1 MSKLIKYPLLW
12 ISALSFVCLGVA
24 FFIPFEPLRRSC
36 NNTLFLRLFVQSDCV
51 ADSSHAYTTYIKIRD
66 SILQKNSW
74 ELSGK
79 SWEKELGV
87 DAKFSAVYAESD
99 TYRFALNEG
108 AAGKAMDD
116 VDVLFFLANGD
127 SDLHAGTRKDMWGYK
142 DEFTKLSS
150 EKDVFG
156 LPDAK
161 TLIITTKLE
170 LKRLSVQSA
179 LKLRWNASD
188 PKPVIPPWDDTKFN
202 GGRKYE
208 SERD

>member
-1 MSKLIKYPLLW
+1 MVA
-12 ISALSFVCLGVA
+12 AL
-24 FFIPFEPLRRSC
+24 FIPFEPLQRSC
-36 NNTLFLRLFVQSDCV
+36 NNTLFLRLFVVFDCV
-51 ADSSHAYTTYIKIRD
+51 ADSSDAYSTYTKITD
-66 SILQKNSW
+66 SITKNGSV
-74 ELSGK
+74 ELSAK
-79 SWEKELGV
+79 TWEKELGV

-108 AAGKAMDD
+108 ATGKAVDD

-127 SDLHAGTRKDMWGYK
+127 SDLQTGTRKDMWGYK

-170 LKRLSVQSA
+170 FKRVSVRRA
-179 LKLRWNASD
+179 LKLRWIASD
-188 PKPVIPPWDDTKFN
+188 PKPVIPPWDDKKFN
-202 GGRKYE
+202 GGRTYE